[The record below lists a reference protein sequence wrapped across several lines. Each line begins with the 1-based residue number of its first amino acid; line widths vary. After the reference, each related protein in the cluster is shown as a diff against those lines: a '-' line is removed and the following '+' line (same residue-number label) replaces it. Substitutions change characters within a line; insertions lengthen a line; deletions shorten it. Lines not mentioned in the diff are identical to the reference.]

1 MKFYVYLQI
10 KHTFIMAEKEIDPKL
25 VEKIIRITITILTA
39 VLGFFSG
46 VGTASACNIW
56 LN

>member
-1 MKFYVYLQI
+1 MKLCVYLQK
-10 KHTFIMAEKEIDPKL
+10 KHTLIMANKDIDPKM

>member
-1 MKFYVYLQI
+1 
-10 KHTFIMAEKEIDPKL
+10 MANKEIDPQL
-25 VEKIIRITITILTA
+25 VEKIIRVTITILTA

-46 VGTASACNIW
+46 VGTASACNVW

>member
-1 MKFYVYLQI
+1 
-10 KHTFIMAEKEIDPKL
+10 MAHKEIDPQL
-25 VEKIIRITITILTA
+25 VEKIIRVTITILTA

-46 VGTASACNIW
+46 VGTASACNVW